1 MPIKTRYLT
10 LVLFISPLLNAAEPA
25 PFSGVDFQTGENISL
40 RDYSGKVFF
49 LDFWASWCPPCI
61 ESLPA
66 WESMRKN
73 IGTDQF
79 ELIAVNVDENPE
91 DGEEF
96 LDRFSLSYPILF
108 DPEGEIGIPYG
119 IRSLPTS
126 YLIDSNGQIVEE
138 FRSFNTGDEIQ
149 IQSTIEALLQK

>member
-1 MPIKTRYLT
+1 MPIKIRSLF
-10 LVLFISPLLNAAEPA
+10 LVLLISPWLNAAEPT
-25 PFSGVDFQTGENISL
+25 PFSGINFLTGENITL
-40 RDYSGKVFF
+40 ADYSGKVVF

-66 WESMRKN
+66 WESMRQK
-73 IGTDQF
+73 IGTEHF
-79 ELIAVNVDENPE
+79 ELIAINVDENPE

-119 IRSLPTS
+119 IRSLPMS
-126 YLIDSNGQIVEE
+126 FLIDSNGQIVDE
-138 FRSFNTGDEIQ
+138 FRSYKTGDEIQ
-149 IQSTIEALLQK
+149 IQSVIEALLQN

>member
-40 RDYSGKVFF
+40 RDYSGKVIF

-126 YLIDSNGQIVEE
+126 YLIDSNSRRVSQFQYG
-138 FRSFNTGDEIQ
+138 
-149 IQSTIEALLQK
+149 

>member
-40 RDYSGKVFF
+40 RDYSGKVIF

>member
-1 MPIKTRYLT
+1 
-10 LVLFISPLLNAAEPA
+10 VLFISPLLNAAEPA

-40 RDYSGKVFF
+40 RDYSGKVIF